1 MDFSIPS
8 SHTHDRFLYSLTLS
22 SVDSLELAKQLQEE
36 ERRAAEQEAAVSAER
51 QQQRGPAQPAAR
63 GADAATANR
72 RQRERTHGEREE
84 KKSDVSYLKIMKE
97 LCLKPFSNTTLSLKK
112 KQNKFNP

>member
-1 MDFSIPS
+1 MGRISLSHP
-8 SHTHDRFLYSLTLS
+8 HTHEGFLYYFPLS

-63 GADAATANR
+63 GGDAATANR

-84 KKSDVSYLKIMKE
+84 KKSDVSFLKIMKE
-97 LCLKPFSNTTLSLKK
+97 LYLKPLPNTTLSLKK
-112 KQNKFNP
+112 KQKQI